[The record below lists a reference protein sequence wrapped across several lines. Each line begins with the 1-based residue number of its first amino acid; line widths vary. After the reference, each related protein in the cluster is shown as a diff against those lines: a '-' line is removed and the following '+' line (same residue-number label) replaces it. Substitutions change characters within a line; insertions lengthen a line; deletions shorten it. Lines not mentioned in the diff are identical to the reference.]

1 MATEHLLPPA
11 FALLLGAVLLLAG
24 RRLFWVL
31 IGAAG
36 FLAGMWLA
44 LQILGPKPEALHWLL
59 AFLAGLIGIALAKF
73 FQKLAVGMAGFF
85 LGGAAAMDLLN
96 LDLSPGRPGTWI
108 AFAVAGVLGAIL
120 AGWLFEIA
128 LIVLSSY
135 LGAALVID
143 ALALPETALVL
154 GVLFAVG
161 ILVQSSLGS
170 STRRRAEA
178 T

>member
-1 MATEHLLPPA
+1 ML
-11 FALLLGAVLLLAG
+11 ALLLGAVLLVAG
-24 RRLFWVL
+24 RRLFWAL
-31 IGAAG
+31 IGVAG

-44 LQILGPKPEALHWLL
+44 LEVLGPGSEGLRWIVAVV
-59 AFLAGLIGIALAKF
+59 AGLIGIGLAKL
-73 FQKLAVGMAGFF
+73 FQKVAVGLAGFF
-85 LGGAAAMDLLN
+85 LVGFAAVDLL
-96 LDLSPGRPGTWI
+96 DRPGDWLVFT
-108 AFAVAGVLGAIL
+108 VAGVLGAIL

-143 ALALPETALVL
+143 GLDLPETALML

-170 STRRRAEA
+170 ARRRPAA
-178 T
+178 A